1 MSIKSKRMKDAFTKF
16 DKETRYSIEDAVKL
30 LRDTTTVKFD
40 PSVEMHF
47 NLGIDPRKSDQLVRG
62 NVVLPHG
69 TGKKVSIVVFADGEL
84 AQEATKAG
92 ADIVGADE
100 LIAEIKKTGNAPYD
114 AAIASPD
121 MMKKLGPIARTLGV
135 KGIMPNPKK
144 ETVTTNITKAIEDIR
159 KGKIDFRNDDTS
171 NIHQV
176 IGKLSFDDKKLI
188 ENIQTFIDTIKKVK
202 PSGSKGIYIKNMVV
216 TSSMG
221 PSIKLI
227 IA

>member
-1 MSIKSKRMKDAFTKF
+1 MAIKSKRMKDASTKF
-16 DKETRYSIEDAVKL
+16 DRETRYSIEDAVKL
-30 LRDTTTVKFD
+30 LRETTAVKFD
-40 PSVEMHF
+40 SSVEMHF

-69 TGKKVSIVVFADGEL
+69 TGKKLSIVVFADGEL

-92 ADIVGADE
+92 ADVVGADE

-144 ETVTTNITKAIEDIR
+144 ETVTTNITKAVEDIR

-176 IGKLSFDDKKLI
+176 VGKLSFDDAKLA
-188 ENIQTFIDTIKKVK
+188 ENIQTFITTIKRAK
-202 PSGSKGIYIKNMVV
+202 PSGSKGVYIKNMVV

-221 PSIKLI
+221 PGIKLI
-227 IA
+227 VA

>member
-1 MSIKSKRMKDAFTKF
+1 MSIKSKRMKDACTKF

-30 LRDTTTVKFD
+30 LRETTAVKFD
-40 PSVEMHF
+40 SSVEMHF

-92 ADIVGADE
+92 ADVVGADE

-144 ETVTTNITKAIEDIR
+144 ETVTTNITKAVEDIR

-176 IGKLSFDDKKLI
+176 VGKLSFDDAKLA
-188 ENIQTFIDTIKKVK
+188 ENIQTFITTIRRAK